1 MKPQKPRRGL
11 FGGLRNAFSQQGLA
25 QTNNAGVSRGEQLG
39 AMLMSLAGPQQAMMA
54 QQNLMGI
61 RQDHRDMMRRQQE
74 RQGLQ
79 NTAQK
84 QAMQERERLYAQADA
99 LGVNRGEF
107 AMMPEETRNELFS
120 RRYTPDQPDLPSSV
134 REYEYA
140 RNQGF
145 GGTFQNWQAQNPRG
159 NSVTVNTGNQPDM
172 RPQIGTI
179 PQGFQA
185 RFDQQTGSY
194 QMEPIPGSDPAMERQ
209 DQIERE
215 AGRQGDVAR
224 AGGTVIQDLNR
235 ALGILD
241 QSDQRG
247 MFSGPAAGP
256 FSGQFREMPGTPA
269 YEINQ
274 LVQSALSNVG
284 LDTLQRMRENSPTGG
299 ALGQV
304 PIQQQQRLEQVLGSL
319 DVRQSPDILRDN
331 LNRVSNLYMDIV
343 YGTPEELA
351 AMAQRGEISP
361 QDAQRYAQRAALSFD
376 ELGRPVEQQQQAP
389 APAGDLSGY
398 SIEELER
405 IANGGR

>member
-1 MKPQKPRRGL
+1 MMKPQKPRRGL

-61 RQDHRDMMRRQQE
+61 RQDHRDMMREQQE

-84 QAMQERERLYAQADA
+84 QAMQERKRLYAQADA
-99 LGVNRGEF
+99 LGVPRGEF
-107 AMMPEETRNELFS
+107 AMMPEATRTELFN
-120 RRYTPDQPDLPSSV
+120 RRYTPDQPDLPNS
-134 REYEYA
+134 
-140 RNQGF
+140 
-145 GGTFQNWQAQNPRG
+145 FQEWQLGQQNPAYQQFLQQNPRG
-159 NSVTVNTGNQPDM
+159 NNVTVNMPDGRTGTRVGDMMYIPPD
-172 RPQIGTI
+172 QQN
-179 PQGFQA
+179 PQGQFV
-185 RFDQQTGSY
+185 
-194 QMEPIPGSDPAMERQ
+194 PIPGGETEMERQ
-209 DQIERE
+209 AEIAR
-215 AGRQGDVAR
+215 ASGRQEDVAR
-224 AGGTVIQDLNR
+224 AGGTVIQDINR

-241 QSDQRG
+241 QSDQQG

-256 FSGQFREMPGTPA
+256 FSGQFREVPGTPA

-361 QDAQRYAQRAALSFD
+361 QDAQRYAERAPLSFD
-376 ELGRPVEQQQQAP
+376 ELGRPIQQQQP
-389 APAGDLSGY
+389 AATPSDLSGY